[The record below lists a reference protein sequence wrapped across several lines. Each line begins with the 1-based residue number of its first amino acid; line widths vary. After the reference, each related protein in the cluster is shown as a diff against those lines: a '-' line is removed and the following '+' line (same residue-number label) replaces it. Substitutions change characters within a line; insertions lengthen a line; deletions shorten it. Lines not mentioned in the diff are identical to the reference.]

1 MERLGDLVNTFLSSA
16 QQALKDQYHAYV
28 QANVAPVVAALE
40 SDNSGLKDL
49 LSKLGQSGYLGIT
62 VPKEYGGQGGTFT
75 NLLSFAEC
83 LGEVDAGLG
92 LCLAGHTAVVEMIL
106 RYGSETQKSRYLPL
120 LARGECIGAFALT
133 EVNAGSDFKAA
144 QTKAIGKDSSIKIS
158 GTKTWVVNGAIAGLY
173 LVLSRHLEE
182 AKDGDTGRLM
192 LTLVDSGASSIKPSA
207 DRKKLGL
214 RSANTSDVE
223 FVDHPTSLEAA
234 LKAADDAA
242 CEAQVN
248 YGLDIAK
255 SIVSATAIGLTQEA
269 LNLSVERARTREQF
283 GGPISQFQGIQWKLA
298 DHSADLA
305 AARMLT
311 LRAGWAKDESPED
324 LAKFAAMCKFFAAKT
339 ARVHSSEAIQVFG
352 ALGISEETPLE
363 RMYRDAKVLEIC
375 EGTSEYQKVI
385 LVKELGVV

>member
-1 MERLGDLVNTFLSSA
+1 MNTFLSSA
-16 QQALKDQYHAYV
+16 QQALKDQYREYV
-28 QANVAPVVAALE
+28 QTNVAPIVAALE

-49 LSKLGQSGYLGIT
+49 LVKLGQSGYLGIT
-62 VPKEYGGQGGTFT
+62 VGKEYGGQGGSFT

-83 LGEVDAGLG
+83 LGEVDAGLA
-92 LCLAGHTAVVEMIL
+92 LSLAAHTTVIELIS
-106 RYGSETQKSRYLPL
+106 RYGSDTQKSRYLPL
-120 LARGECIGAFALT
+120 LARAECIGAFALT

-144 QTKAIGKDSSIKIS
+144 QTRAIGKDRSIKIS

-173 LVLSRHLEE
+173 VVLSRHLEE
-182 AKDGDTGRLM
+182 PQDGHAGRLM
-192 LTLVDSGASSIKPSA
+192 LSLVDAGAASIKPSA

-223 FVDHPTSLEAA
+223 FAEHPSSLEAS

-242 CEAQVN
+242 CEAQVM
-248 YGLDIAK
+248 YGLDVAK
-255 SIVSATAIGLTQEA
+255 TIVSAGAIGLTQAA

-305 AARMLT
+305 ASRMLT
-311 LRAGWAKDESPED
+311 LRAGWAKDED
-324 LAKFAAMCKFFAAKT
+324 LEEFAKFAAMCKFYAART
-339 ARVHSSEAIQVFG
+339 ARIHSSEAIQIFG
-352 ALGISEETPLE
+352 ALGVSEETPLE
-363 RMYRDAKVLEIC
+363 RMYRDSKVLEIC

-385 LVKELGVV
+385 LTKELGVV

>member
-1 MERLGDLVNTFLSSA
+1 MNTFLSSA
-16 QQALKDQYHAYV
+16 QQAQKDQYREYI
-28 QANVAPVVAALE
+28 QKNVAGVVDALE
-40 SDNSGLKDL
+40 SDNAGLKDL

-62 VPKEYGGQGGTFT
+62 VGKEYGGQGGSFV

-92 LCLAGHTAVVEMIL
+92 LALAGHTAVIEMIS
-106 RYGSETQKSRYLPL
+106 RYGSDTQKSRYLPL

-133 EVNAGSDFKAA
+133 EINAGSDFKAA
-144 QTKAIGKDSSIKIS
+144 QTMAIGKDASIKIT
-158 GTKTWVVNGAIAGLY
+158 GTKTWVVNGLIAGLY
-173 LVLSRHLEE
+173 VVLARHVEQPQE
-182 AKDGDTGRLM
+182 GQSGRLM
-192 LTLVDSGASSIKPSA
+192 LSLVDAPTDKSVSIKPSC

-223 FVDHPTSLEAA
+223 FVDHPSTLDAS
-234 LKAADDAA
+234 LKASDDAA
-242 CEAQVN
+242 CEAQVMF
-248 YGLDIAK
+248 GLDVAK
-255 SIVSATAIGLTQEA
+255 TIVSAIAIGLTQAA
-269 LNLSVERARTREQF
+269 LNLSVARARTREQF

-305 AARMLT
+305 ASSMLT
-311 LRAGWAKDESPED
+311 LRAGWAKDECPED
-324 LAKFAAMCKFFAAKT
+324 FAKFAAMCKFYAART
-339 ARVHSSEAIQVFG
+339 ARIHSSEAIQVFG

-385 LVKELGVV
+385 LTKELGVI